1 MRSDQLLEKRLVQL
15 TIVFNNLEVSLG
27 FSNFG
32 KSRVMR
38 ITEENK
44 SLIGLDFIPQGHTEG
59 IKSLGA
65 SLGQQVEEFHVLA
78 ETASLGLQE

>member
-15 TIVFNNLEVSLG
+15 TTVFNNLEVSLG

-44 SLIGLDFIPQGHTEG
+44 SLIGLDFRENRRR
-59 IKSLGA
+59 
-65 SLGQQVEEFHVLA
+65 VEDN
-78 ETASLGLQE
+78 SI